1 MTRIV
6 CISDTHNFHH
16 DVDVPDG
23 DILIHA
29 GDFTLSVSL
38 GEVVEF
44 NEWLGTLD
52 HPYKIIIAGN
62 HDRCLGESGTLGL
75 KIFTNGIYLER
86 SGVNLEGIK
95 FWGAPMTPAFNGMRG
110 GLTFYTNSKKEAKG
124 VWRGMPKKL
133 DVLITHGPPKFI
145 LDGVERYGYG
155 QTFPAGEKNVEHC
168 GDGMLAS
175 KVIANKP
182 KYHIFGHIHEGY
194 GRFTAEYGTKF
205 INCSVVN
212 EAYNVVNK
220 PIVIDL

>member
-29 GDFTLSVSL
+29 GDFTLTGSL

-75 KIFTNGIYLER
+75 KMFTNGIYLER
-86 SGVNLEGIK
+86 SGLDIDGIK

-110 GLTFYTNSKKEAKG
+110 GLTFYTNSKNEAKR
-124 VWRGMPKKL
+124 VWQV
-133 DVLITHGPPKFI
+133 DVRQ
-145 LDGVERYGYG
+145 DR
-155 QTFPAGEKNVEHC
+155 
-168 GDGMLAS
+168 
-175 KVIANKP
+175 
-182 KYHIFGHIHEGY
+182 
-194 GRFTAEYGTKF
+194 
-205 INCSVVN
+205 
-212 EAYNVVNK
+212 
-220 PIVIDL
+220 

>member
-1 MTRIV
+1 MKIV
-6 CISDTHNFHH
+6 CISDTHNYHH

-23 DILIHA
+23 DVLIHA
-29 GDFTLSVSL
+29 GDFTLTGSL

-52 HPYKIIIAGN
+52 HTYKIIIAGN
-62 HDRCLGESGTLGL
+62 HDRCLGDRGTLGL

-86 SGVNLEGIK
+86 SGLDIDGIK
-95 FWGAPMTPAFNGMRG
+95 FWGAPMTPAFRGMRG
-110 GLTFYTNSKKEAKG
+110 GLTFYTNNDKEAKG

-133 DVLITHGPPKFI
+133 DVLITHGPPYGI
-145 LDGVERYGYG
+145 LDEVAKYDYG
-155 QTFPAGEKNVEHC
+155 QTFRVGEPTTVHC

-182 KYHIFGHIHEGY
+182 KYHVFGHIHEGY
-194 GRFTAEYGTKF
+194 GKFKTDYGTKF

-212 EAYNVVNK
+212 ASYNVVNK
-220 PIVIDL
+220 PIVFKI

>member
-1 MTRIV
+1 MTKIV
-6 CISDTHNFHH
+6 CISDTHNYHH

-29 GDFTLSVSL
+29 GDFTLAGSL

-52 HPYKIIIAGN
+52 HNFKIVVAGN
-62 HDRCLGESGTLGL
+62 HDRCLGDNGTLGL
-75 KIFTNGIYLER
+75 KIFTNAIYLER
-86 SGVNLEGIK
+86 SGTELMGIK

-155 QTFPAGEKNVEHC
+155 QTFPSGEKNIEHC

-182 KYHIFGHIHEGY
+182 KYHVFGHIHEGY
-194 GRFTAEYGTKF
+194 GRFTANYGTKF

>member
-1 MTRIV
+1 MTKIV
-6 CISDTHNFHH
+6 CISDTHNYHH

-23 DILIHA
+23 DVLIHA
-29 GDFTLSVSL
+29 GDFTLAGSI

-44 NEWLGTLD
+44 NDWLGTLD
-52 HPYKIIIAGN
+52 HPYKIIVAGN
-62 HDRCLGESGTLGL
+62 HDRCLGESGILGL

-86 SGVNLEGIK
+86 SGLDIDGIK

-110 GLTFYTNSKKEAKG
+110 GLTFYTNSKNEAKR
-124 VWRGMPKKL
+124 VWRGMPKKT
-133 DVLITHGPPKFI
+133 DVLITHGPPFGI
-145 LDGVERYGYG
+145 LDEVEKVSEFDGK
-155 QTFPAGEKNVEHC
+155 THIENC

-194 GRFTAEYGTKF
+194 GRFTADYGTKF

-212 EAYNVVNK
+212 ESYNVVNK
-220 PIVIDL
+220 PIIINL

>member
-1 MTRIV
+1 
-6 CISDTHNFHH
+6 
-16 DVDVPDG
+16 VDVPDG

-29 GDFTLSVSL
+29 GDFTLTGTL

-62 HDRCLGESGTLGL
+62 HDRCLGENGTLGL
-75 KIFTNGIYLER
+75 KMFTNGIYLER
-86 SGVNLEGIK
+86 SGKEIEGIK

-110 GLTFYTNSKKEAKG
+110 GLTFYTNTDKEAKG

-133 DVLITHGPPKFI
+133 DVLITHGPPFGV
-145 LDGVERYGYG
+145 LDGVEKYGYG
-155 QTFPAGEKNVEHC
+155 ETFRVGEQTTVHC

-194 GRFTAEYGTKF
+194 GTFKADYGTKF

-212 EAYNVVNK
+212 EAYNIVNK

>member
-1 MTRIV
+1 LTKIV

-29 GDFTLSVSL
+29 GDFTLTGSL

-44 NEWLGTLD
+44 NDWLGTLD
-52 HPYKIIIAGN
+52 HPYKIIVAGN

-75 KIFTNGIYLER
+75 KMFTNGIYLER
-86 SGVNLEGIK
+86 SGIDIDGIK

-110 GLTFYTNSKKEAKG
+110 GLTFYTNSKNEAKR
-124 VWRGMPKKL
+124 VWRGMPKKT
-133 DVLITHGPPKFI
+133 DVLITHGPPLGI
-145 LDGVERYGYG
+145 LDEVIEYPYHDYKVIR
-155 QTFPAGEKNVEHC
+155 HC

-194 GRFTAEYGTKF
+194 GRFTADYGTKF

-212 EAYNVVNK
+212 EAYNLKNK
-220 PIVIDL
+220 PMVIDL